1 MAGPR
6 RAPGALFCD
15 TNVLIRLLSDDPPG
29 HAEAVQ
35 HALELAGDGRF
46 AVVVT
51 DIVLAE
57 IAYVLTG
64 AYGRSR
70 EEAAG
75 LMRGILEIPG
85 VEVADPSLIRETL
98 DLWSSGTMDFADAY
112 LAALGRTTR
121 ETGILSF
128 DRGLDK
134 IEGVR
139 RVDPRRL

>member
-1 MAGPR
+1 MASPR

-15 TNVLIRLLSDDPPG
+15 TNVLIRLLADDPPG
-29 HAEAVQ
+29 HAEAAQRV
-35 HALELAGDGRF
+35 LEVAGDGRF

-51 DIVLAE
+51 DVVLAE

-70 EEAAG
+70 KEAAS
-75 LMRGILEIPG
+75 LMRGILELPG
-85 VEVADPSLIRETL
+85 VEVADPSLTRETL
-98 DLWSSGTMDFADAY
+98 DLWSSAKMDFADAY

-121 ETGILSF
+121 GTGVLSF

-134 IEGVR
+134 IEGLR
-139 RVDPRRL
+139 RVDPRGI